1 MSTRPKLSK
10 RLQALVDFVPYAN
23 VIADIG
29 CDHAYVAISLI
40 LNQKANFAYG
50 IDNKEEPLKV
60 AQYNVLSYH
69 LGSSISLLKNP
80 LNQPIH
86 PCDGC
91 IIAGVGKDVAVSI
104 IDEFEPHLQKD
115 AYVCLQ
121 VNAQIIEMRIHMKA
135 RGYRLI
141 NEVVVYDKKYYVI
154 LLYQKGDEVYDGVQ
168 LWIGPI
174 LLSKLAQNKDYF
186 IELKQTASHFR
197 AIAQDQV
204 KQSLYASIDDYLQGI
219 L

>member
-1 MSTRPKLSK
+1 LSTKPKLSK

-23 VIADIG
+23 IIADIG

-50 IDNKEEPLKV
+50 IDNKDEPLKV
-60 AQYNVLSYH
+60 ALNNVLSYQ

-80 LNQPIH
+80 LNQTIH

-104 IDEFEPHLQKD
+104 LDEFEPHLQKE
-115 AYVCLQ
+115 AYVCIQ

-141 NEVVVYDKKYYVI
+141 NEIVVYDKKHYVI
-154 LLYQKGDEVYDGVQ
+154 LLYQKGDEDYDGVQ
-168 LWIGPI
+168 LWLGP
-174 LLSKLAQNKDYF
+174 LLLANIEYYKDYF
-186 IELKQTASHFR
+186 IQLKQTASHFR
-197 AIAQDQV
+197 AIAQDQT